1 MAFNFWD
8 IVPYWEIM
16 LFVILPVGLLM
27 ILIAKAW
34 SWIRDFMEE
43 TKERREKL
51 AEERAGEKGKS
62 WRMRIRERFWGI
74 DLMRAIV
81 GIFCLLPL
89 LIFVDYLFGA
99 REIDIYTEILIKW
112 LPMVW
117 IFIVSFYLMASIPYV
132 LNPEEG

>member
-27 ILIAKAW
+27 ILIAKVW
-34 SWIRDFMEE
+34 SWIKDF
-43 TKERREKL
+43 TDERRERKEKL

-62 WRMRIRERFWGI
+62 LRMRIRERFWGI
-74 DLMRAIV
+74 DLMRVIV
-81 GIFCLLPL
+81 GILCLLPL
-89 LIFVDYLFGA
+89 LIFVDYLFGG
-99 REIDIYTEILIKW
+99 REIDIYTEMLINW

-117 IFIVSFYLMASIPYV
+117 ILIVAFYLMASIPYV
-132 LNPEEG
+132 FTPEEG